1 MVPHLPMA
9 QNALSVLRYRPF
21 RLYWAGQAVS
31 LTGTWMQVMAQG
43 WVITSLSADAW
54 TLGAFNLA
62 GSIPMLLLGV
72 RGGELADR
80 LDKKTILLWSQAA
93 MMALA
98 FAFAGLLY
106 SGALQLW
113 HVFAF
118 GLVVSVVEAFEFP
131 ASQGMAPELV
141 DPPDIP
147 QAVAMMQT
155 IFQAGRLVG
164 PALAGFLIARWGEAS
179 AFVANGLSFLAVI
192 VSLLLIRRGQ
202 APRAPQ
208 AHDKASGKFALGFA
222 YVRGDAITRALL
234 GLLTLCVV
242 LVFPTLV
249 MMPFYAR
256 HVLQVDAVGQGELL
270 SVSGLGALVGS
281 LILLRAS
288 SAAWR
293 QRLWVSVVGV
303 ALCMALMAV
312 APDVRTASVAVCGL
326 SLAIALLMGSVNQ
339 TVQARVPAELRGR
352 VSALFG
358 MVFTS
363 VLPFAALALTALADV
378 VGMRQLTGV
387 SAGAFVVASV
397 VLLLQTRKDTG
408 P

>member
-1 MVPHLPMA
+1 MA
-9 QNALSVLRYRPF
+9 QNALGVLRYRPF

-131 ASQGMAPELV
+131 AYQGMAPELV

-202 APRAPQ
+202 APRAPH

-234 GLLTLCVV
+234 GLLTLCMV

-397 VLLLQTRKDTG
+397 VLLLQTRKGTG

>member
-1 MVPHLPMA
+1 MA

-93 MMALA
+93 MMVLA

-234 GLLTLCVV
+234 GLLTLCMV

>member
-1 MVPHLPMA
+1 MA

-234 GLLTLCVV
+234 GLLTLCMV